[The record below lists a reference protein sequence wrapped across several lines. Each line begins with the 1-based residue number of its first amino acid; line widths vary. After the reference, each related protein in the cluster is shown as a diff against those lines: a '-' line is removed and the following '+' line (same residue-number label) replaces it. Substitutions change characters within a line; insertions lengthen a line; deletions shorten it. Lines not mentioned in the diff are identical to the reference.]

1 MEMFDIL
8 LEAGADPFKMTTDG
22 VTTLMIASGTGW
34 GRDDD
39 FKLPVTLEESLA
51 MTQRLI
57 AMGLDVN
64 ARDNNGR
71 TALHGA
77 LPKGDLAAVQA
88 LIEAGADVCLAD
100 NDGKIPLQAAL
111 TEDYIEEPVKQLI
124 GELTLQAGCE
134 YQL

>member
-1 MEMFDIL
+1 
-8 LEAGADPFKMTTDG
+8 
-22 VTTLMIASGTGW
+22 MIASGTGW

-39 FKLPVTLEESLA
+39 FKIPVTLEESLA

-57 AMGLDVN
+57 DMGLDVN

-77 LPKGDLAAVQA
+77 LPKGDLAAVRA